1 MRKELKNGKISKMVS
16 ITVGMSLVGAL
27 LVGCSDEESKDII
40 QKLDKGTNVSKSEDR
55 YLFDYGES
63 WEMNYNDAAQTVYID
78 EAKVADCVASF
89 AGVEDIGNDGQ
100 FVYNWDKEQYY
111 LYVDYDEDGSDIS
124 IISYSA
130 DKEEWSIMVDGEWHE
145 ATDDFVNYMSDSG
158 VVSVMEQDVNSFK
171 EDLKALGVSIDDLSY
186 ISYDDIDDYYSN
198 N

>member
-1 MRKELKNGKISKMVS
+1 MRKELKNGKISKIVS

-63 WEMNYNDAAQTVYID
+63 WEMNYNDDAQTVYIN
-78 EAKVADCVASF
+78 EVEVADCVASF
-89 AGVEDIGNDGQ
+89 AGIEDIGNDGQ

-111 LYVDYDEDGSDIS
+111 LYVDYDEDGSDVS

>member
-1 MRKELKNGKISKMVS
+1 MRKELKNGKISKIVS

-63 WEMNYNDAAQTVYID
+63 WEMNYNDDAQTVYIN
-78 EAKVADCVASF
+78 EVEVADCVASF

-111 LYVDYDEDGSDIS
+111 LYVDYDEDGSDVS

>member
-1 MRKELKNGKISKMVS
+1 MRKELKNGKISKIVS
-16 ITVGMSLVGAL
+16 ITVGMSLVVAL

-63 WEMNYNDAAQTVYID
+63 WEMNYNDAAQTVYIN
-78 EAKVADCVASF
+78 EVEVADCVASF

-111 LYVDYDEDGSDIS
+111 LYVDYDEDGSNIS

-145 ATDDFVNYMSDSG
+145 ATDDFVNNMNDSG

>member
-1 MRKELKNGKISKMVS
+1 MRKELKNGKISKIVS
-16 ITVGMSLVGAL
+16 ITLGMSLVGAL

-63 WEMNYNDAAQTVYID
+63 WEMNYNDDAQTVYIN
-78 EAKVADCVASF
+78 EVEVADCVASF

-111 LYVDYDEDGSDIS
+111 LYVDYDEDGSDVS

>member
-1 MRKELKNGKISKMVS
+1 MRKELKNGKISKIVS

>member
-1 MRKELKNGKISKMVS
+1 MRKELKNGKISKIVS
-16 ITVGMSLVGAL
+16 ITVGMSLVVAL

-63 WEMNYNDAAQTVYID
+63 WEMNYNDAAQTVYIN
-78 EAKVADCVASF
+78 EVEVADCVASF

-111 LYVDYDEDGSDIS
+111 LYVDYDEDGSNIS

-130 DKEEWSIMVDGEWHE
+130 DKEES
-145 ATDDFVNYMSDSG
+145 
-158 VVSVMEQDVNSFK
+158 VSYTHLTLPTK
-171 EDLKALGVSIDDLSY
+171 
-186 ISYDDIDDYYSN
+186 ISV
-198 N
+198 

>member
-1 MRKELKNGKISKMVS
+1 MRKELKNGKISKIVS
-16 ITVGMSLVGAL
+16 ITLGMSLVGAL

-63 WEMNYNDAAQTVYID
+63 WEMNYNDDAQTVYIN
-78 EAKVADCVASF
+78 EVEVADCVASF

-111 LYVDYDEDGSDIS
+111 LYVDYDEDGSDVS

-171 EDLKALGVSIDDLSY
+171 ENLKALGVSIDDLSY

>member
-1 MRKELKNGKISKMVS
+1 MRKELKNGKISKIVS

-63 WEMNYNDAAQTVYID
+63 WEMNYNDAAQTVYIN

-124 IISYSA
+124 IISYSV

-145 ATDDFVNYMSDSG
+145 ATDDFVNYMSDSNI
-158 VVSVMEQDVNSFK
+158 VSVMEQDINSFK